1 MANDITIV
9 TRKVGG
15 FDDLDV
21 EVVNPWDPQ

>member
-9 TRKVGG
+9 TRKVGE
-15 FDDLDV
+15 FDDVDV